1 METSESSSV
10 TTPSPIEEQ
19 HTSAKTG
26 IGIKREDNPFDRL
39 QRMRIEYN
47 LSEEKWKQY
56 LRLIISHP
64 KAFESRLTDKELME
78 FSDVLQEG
86 NNLFLLLFN

>member
-26 IGIKREDNPFDRL
+26 IGIERETDYQRIWRL
-39 QRMRIEYN
+39 RTE
-47 LSEEKWKQY
+47 
-56 LRLIISHP
+56 
-64 KAFESRLTDKELME
+64 
-78 FSDVLQEG
+78 
-86 NNLFLLLFN
+86 